1 MDGLAESNEVY
12 SGAFQEILEK
22 NLYIFYSGCRQA
34 DILFS
39 LGEGWERIMNN

>member
-22 NLYIFYSGCRQA
+22 KPLYILFWLAPAGHFIMASGGM
-34 DILFS
+34 
-39 LGEGWERIMNN
+39 GEDHE